1 MRNQD
6 NISSPAETITQ
17 NTSDVGLDQEQG
29 LRGSRI
35 NSSDVGQA
43 SARLGRGVQ
52 GPHTASSQVN
62 EKQEIPEVPVEAST
76 ENSNDSVD
84 LPDLLSKS
92 QTGADE
98 SVISAVRDVE
108 LEAGGERVV
117 ASQSSEAVPT
127 QKKKRK
133 NKRNKQRA
141 NRRLKGK
148 KEAATSSVIS
158 AVRDDELEEGGELGV
173 ASQSSEAVQTRKR
186 KSEDKRGNK
195 GLKWNTE
202 AATSSGPRT
211 KRPRRASAT
220 ITAPTDNM
228 DEPIFV
234 EDQPSI
240 IDVENHDGC
249 IDLTSNPDDEY
260 VDLTSSQQSTAFDG
274 QGANDASLVL
284 VGSSE
289 APLPSHRRGQGT
301 IPAIDL
307 SDEDDDELPNVIPYN
322 PPPTTPSPT
331 QTGARTVMS
340 PEAVKISCPI
350 CLDDDK
356 AIKQG
361 KKQFMSTACG
371 HIFCRPCLEE
381 AVNNFHQCPLCRK
394 KTSRKNIFV
403 LHI

>member
-1 MRNQD
+1 TRWGNSKNTRGSYCFIKVGASVSDVETLGQPLNNAQGQCSLRPQSKRQSPCVMRNQD

-148 KEAATSSVIS
+148 KEAATS
-158 AVRDDELEEGGELGV
+158 
-173 ASQSSEAVQTRKR
+173 
-186 KSEDKRGNK
+186 
-195 GLKWNTE
+195 
-202 AATSSGPRT
+202 PRT

-240 IDVENHDGC
+240 ID
-249 IDLTSNPDDEY
+249 
-260 VDLTSSQQSTAFDG
+260 
-274 QGANDASLVL
+274 L

>member
-148 KEAATSSVIS
+148 KEAAT
-158 AVRDDELEEGGELGV
+158 
-173 ASQSSEAVQTRKR
+173 
-186 KSEDKRGNK
+186 N
-195 GLKWNTE
+195 
-202 AATSSGPRT
+202 
-211 KRPRRASAT
+211 
-220 ITAPTDNM
+220 
-228 DEPIFV
+228 
-234 EDQPSI
+234 
-240 IDVENHDGC
+240 
-249 IDLTSNPDDEY
+249 DEY

-289 APLPSHRRGQGT
+289 APLPSHRRGRGT